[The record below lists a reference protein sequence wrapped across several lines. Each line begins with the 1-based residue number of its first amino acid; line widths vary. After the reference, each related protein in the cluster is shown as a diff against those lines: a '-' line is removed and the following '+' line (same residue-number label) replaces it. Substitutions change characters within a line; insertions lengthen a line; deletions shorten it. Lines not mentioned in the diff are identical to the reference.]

1 MDRNPPDVEE
11 DPRLS
16 SRILVVEDEDILAA
30 TLCEV
35 LEDEGYEAVAARNG
49 QDALRLLAEKGP
61 DLVLLD
67 MMMPLMDGMAFLT
80 AKALDASVQQVPV
93 VVMTSASR
101 SVLQGRGVAGFLAK
115 PFKLETL
122 LDVIAGVLEKDRA
135 RGRGG

>member
-1 MDRNPPDVEE
+1 M
-11 DPRLS
+11 

-35 LEDEGYEAVAARNG
+35 LEDEGYEALSARNG
-49 QDALRLLAEKGP
+49 QDALRLLAEKSP

-67 MMMPLMDGMAFLT
+67 MMMPLMDGTAFLT
-80 AKALDASVQQVPV
+80 AKALDATIQHVPV

-101 SVLQGRGVAGFLAK
+101 SVLQGHGVAGFLAK

-122 LDVIAGVLEKDRA
+122 LDVVSGALDNGRA